1 MKKNGNIGRRIIF
14 TLKQHCSF
22 HYFNFWVF
30 LKLRLKRYAMHKFY
44 PIKKK
49 DLQLSRNGTVGEVR
63 VKVADST
70 ANIFSHFI
78 FIELKK

>member
-1 MKKNGNIGRRIIF
+1 MQCI
-14 TLKQHCSF
+14 SF
-22 HYFNFWVF
+22 I
-30 LKLRLKRYAMHKFY
+30 LL
-44 PIKKK
+44 KKK
-49 DLQLSRNGTVGEVR
+49 DLQRSRNGTVGEVR